1 MIALVDNSNDK
12 VLKVLDRRDNLWK
25 ILLFKSIVDLND
37 FIKIYSYRLSNEI
50 PLLNISNINIDNLKD
65 NDYIIYTFS
74 FMPILSKFEVR

>member
-50 PLLNISNINIDNLKD
+50 PLLNISDININNLKD
-65 NDYIIYTFS
+65 SDYIIYTFS
-74 FMPILSKFEVR
+74 FMPILGKFEIR